1 MRKLLA
7 IATLSLALLSPSI
20 SFADVNVFGVQT
32 PVVKNAV
39 SDQARGGQIETDF
52 ISFYI
57 SSKGENVETDSKQ
70 DNNSSD
76 EDSLIVFGVSVDS
89 ANKS

>member
-1 MRKLLA
+1 MRKLIA

-20 SFADVNVFGVQT
+20 SFADVNVFGVQA
-32 PVVKNAV
+32 PVVKNTV
-39 SDQARGGQIETDF
+39 SDQTRGGKVETDF

-57 SSKGENVETDSKQ
+57 SSKGEHVETDSKQ
-70 DNNSSD
+70 VNNSSD
-76 EDSLIVFGVSVDS
+76 QDSLIVFGVSIAT

>member
-39 SDQARGGQIETDF
+39 SNQAKGGKVEKDF

-57 SSKGENVETDSKQ
+57 SPKGENIETDSKEA
-70 DNNSSD
+70 NNSSD
-76 EDSLIVFGVSVDS
+76 EDNFIVFGVSIAT